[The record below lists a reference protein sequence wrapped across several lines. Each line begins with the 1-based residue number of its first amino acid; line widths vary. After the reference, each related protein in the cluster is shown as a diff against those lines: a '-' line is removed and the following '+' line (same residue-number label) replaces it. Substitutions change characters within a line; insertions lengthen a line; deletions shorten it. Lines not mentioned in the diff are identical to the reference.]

1 MKRLHLKYGREMIS
15 PDFFSDD
22 YDLLTEPME
31 EKHVDEVAIIEDIL
45 AHPSVSPNVQD
56 FVSASDRLAII
67 VPDKTRHC
75 RTDLYLP
82 VLLRRIESAG
92 VKRENISIIF
102 ANGTHAAQSEKEKRA
117 LIGDTIYD
125 SYTIVEHDARD
136 EASMVSVGTTIF
148 GTDVRI
154 HPSVAHADKI
164 IATGTIVHHYFAGV
178 GGGAKLLMPGVAAYS
193 TALQNHRRTLTA
205 DGEFHPMCRDAQTL
219 GNPVYE
225 DIVDAVRFYPPI
237 FYFAVLLDQRG
248 SICDGVCGDLRAA
261 HDIGI
266 GKINTMYLKPIKHR
280 YDLVVVSAGGYPKDI
295 NFIQAHKSIQRAFY
309 AVKTGGVIICL
320 AECEDGIGNA
330 AFLDWFTHPSL
341 ESFCSALLSH
351 YSMNGH
357 TALSLMNKTKNATI
371 IFVSSLEERDV
382 ALMQMKHSSD
392 MEVALKK
399 AREILPEEYSMLVV
413 ENGSMYVP
421 KVEGSKGT

>member
-15 PDFFSDD
+15 PDLFLGE
-22 YDLLTEPME
+22 YDLLTEAME

-45 AHPSVSPNVQD
+45 AHPIASPNVQD
-56 FVSASDRLAII
+56 FVSPSERLAII
-67 VPDKTRHC
+67 VPDKTRRC

-82 VLLRRIESAG
+82 ILLQRIESAG
-92 VKRENISIIF
+92 VRRENISIIF

-117 LIGDTIYD
+117 LIGDAIYD
-125 SYTIVEHDARD
+125 SYTIIEHDAKD
-136 EASMVSVGTTIF
+136 EASMVFAGKTIF

-154 HPSVAHADKI
+154 HPRVADADKI

-193 TALQNHRRTLTA
+193 TAVQNHRRTLTE
-205 DGEFHPMCRDAQTL
+205 DGEFHPMCRDAQTS

-225 DIVDAVRFYPPI
+225 DIADAVRFYPPI
-237 FYFAVLLDQRG
+237 FYFAVHLDEHG

-261 HDIGI
+261 HDVGI
-266 GKINTMYLKPIKHR
+266 EKINAMYLKPITKR

-295 NFIQAHKSIQRAFY
+295 NFIQAHKSIQHAFY
-309 AVKTGGVIICL
+309 AVKDAGVIICL

-330 AFLDWFTHPSL
+330 AFLDWFRYK
-341 ESFCSALLSH
+341 SFEEFRSALLSH
-351 YSMNGH
+351 YTMNGH

-371 IFVSSLEERDV
+371 IFVSSLDERDV
-382 ALMQMKHSSD
+382 VLMQMKPARD
-392 MEVALKK
+392 IEDALKK
-399 AREILPEEYSMLVV
+399 AREILPEEFSTLIV
-413 ENGSMYVP
+413 ENGSRYVP
-421 KVEGSKGT
+421 KVEGKEGT